1 MKDTHWSKRDLFKLS
16 QKRKARKNLRKFVK
30 EYKKENLPNVIQEM
44 FVGLLEVL
52 LIIVIGIGMFLLA
65 FSLLIIVLGYIY
77 EI

>member
-1 MKDTHWSKRDLFKLS
+1 MKQWWE
-16 QKRKARKNLRKFVK
+16 KRKRRKNLRKLVE
-30 EYKKENLPNVIQEM
+30 EYKKENVPSMAQEM

-52 LIIVIGIGMFLLA
+52 LIIAIGIGMFLLA